1 MPRTINTAKAASN
14 QTALHQSRQPIENNT
29 LRPRVKSRA
38 TSKLLRTEYPLVL
51 LGARVKAAQYAV
63 DSVSSKG
70 VETPFDFEGW
80 EQVSKAVTAEYR
92 G

>member
-14 QTALHQSRQPIENNT
+14 QAALHQSRQPNENNT
-29 LRPRVKSRA
+29 LRPRAKSRA

-63 DSVSSKG
+63 DSVTSKG
-70 VETPFDFEGW
+70 VETSFDFEGW
-80 EQVSKAVTAEYR
+80 EQVPKAVTAEYR